1 MEPGVWGLYRCKGM
15 IRRTFDS
22 SAMINVKCL
31 MIERNRMVDH
41 KKRGNIWRGILPDE
55 EEFTAESDEVRK

>member
-1 MEPGVWGLYRCKGM
+1 MD
-15 IRRTFDS
+15 RRTFDC